1 MCGSARLLPGPS
13 PYDAI
18 LQNAAYGRGVPM
30 WGAESSTPA
39 GTHWPQ
45 PFPYHT
51 KLERARALMAESDYP
66 DGFEVPLSFDL
77 GQADWAESTALLIQ
91 EALGQIGIKVTLD
104 RIPGAN
110 WRTRALVDKQ
120 LPLHLENFG
129 GWLNTPCY
137 YFFWAYIEGN
147 LFNSSNYHSDEIAQ
161 LVDDT
166 LFMAMDDPDYA
177 PKIRRMIEIAFED
190 VPRIPLY
197 QPALNVAMGPNLDG
211 YTFWHHRQLDTRVL
225 QTA

>member
-1 MCGSARLLPGPS
+1 
-13 PYDAI
+13 
-18 LQNAAYGRGVPM
+18 M
-30 WGAESSTPA
+30 WGGDSESPTDIA
-39 GTHWPQ
+39 WPQ
-45 PFPYHT
+45 PFPYSNNI
-51 KLERARALMAESDYP
+51 ERARKLMAESDYP
-66 DGFEVPLSFDL
+66 EGFEVPLSFDL
-77 GQADWAESTALLIQ
+77 GQADWAEPTALLIQ
-91 EALGQIGIKVTLD
+91 EALGQIGINVTLD

-147 LFNSSNYHSDEIAQ
+147 LFNSSNYHNDEIAQ
-161 LVDDT
+161 LVDET
-166 LFMAMDDPDYA
+166 LFMPMDNPKYA

-197 QPALNVAMGPNLDG
+197 QPTLNVAMQPNISG
-211 YTFWHHRQLDTRVL
+211 YEFWYHRQLDNRPLRVS
-225 QTA
+225 